1 MTQMDELVYTENLSK
16 FFGDAVAL
24 DGLNLRVPSGIS
36 GFVGPNGAGKT
47 TTINVLLGLLKPD
60 QGNARVFDRDCWHD
74 SYRIRRKLGV
84 LHEKPSYP
92 GNFSG
97 RRYLEHV
104 AYIYDI
110 NEPKERAKE
119 ILKEVGLQDSGEKAI
134 KTYSAGMTQRL
145 GLAQALISNPE
156 LAILD
161 EPTANLDP
169 LGRIEFLEKIKGLHA
184 KSGLNFFISTHILPE
199 LEKVCDYVSIV
210 NDGAIIDQGTLT
222 DLADRYSANVYRVDV
237 SDPELFSD
245 KVKKIKAVEKTW
257 IESGVVYCKVRNVN
271 EFYKEVPKI
280 ASENGLMLKSF
291 QPLHATLEEVFATL
305 VGRKEE

>member
-1 MTQMDELVYTENLSK
+1 MDELIYTDDLAK

-24 DGLNLRVPSGIS
+24 DGLTLRVPVGIS

-47 TTINVLLGLLKPD
+47 TTINILLGLLKPD
-60 QGNARVFDRDCWHD
+60 RGNARVFDRDCWHD
-74 SYRIRRKLGV
+74 SYKIRQKLGV

-97 RRYLEHV
+97 RRFLEHV

-110 NEPKERAKE
+110 NEPRQRAKE
-119 ILKEVGLQDSGEKAI
+119 ILNEVGLQEAGENAI

-169 LGRIEFLEKIKGLHA
+169 LGRIEFLDKIKELHV
-184 KSGLNFFISTHILPE
+184 KSGLSFFISTHILPE
-199 LEKVCDYVSIV
+199 LEKVCDWVSII
-210 NDGAIIDQGTLT
+210 NDGAIIDQGTLG
-222 DLADRYSANVYRVDV
+222 DLADEYSANVYRIDV
-237 SDPELFSD
+237 SNPELFLD
-245 KVKKIKAVEKTW
+245 KVKQTKIVEKVW
-257 IESGVVYCKVRNVN
+257 IEAAIAYCKVKNLN
-271 EFYKEVPKI
+271 EFYKEVPRI
-280 ASENGLMLKSF
+280 VSDNGLMLRSF
-291 QPLHATLEEVFATL
+291 QPLHATLEEVFKAL
-305 VGRKEE
+305 VGKEEE